1 MELRV
6 ATETTVLI
14 TVTGP
19 DKPGVTSVLLAAL
32 SRHGVSLLDVEQ
44 VVIRGRLTLGV
55 LVTAPGDPE
64 DLQDQ
69 LEDAMATVGM
79 DVDVEI
85 GANSVSGAPLSTHA
99 VVVLG
104 SPVTAR
110 AFSAIARTLASQDVN
125 IDSIRRIADYPVT
138 GLELMVTAPA
148 SATTGLDLSA
158 GAEATERAAAAADP
172 SVAVSD
178 GDTRGASVVTQAAA
192 SGPDPSVAVSDGK
205 PAPDPSVA
213 ETRLRTALAEIAAKE
228 NVDVA
233 VERAG
238 LARRAKR
245 LIVFDV
251 DSTLIQGEVIEMLAA
266 HAGVEEQ
273 VRRVTEAAMRGEIDF
288 AESLRQRVAT
298 LAGLDEAV
306 IDQVAERIELT
317 AGARTTIR
325 TLRRLGFRCGVVS
338 GGFRQVIE
346 PLAHELELDFVQA
359 NTLEVVEG
367 KLTGKVIGDIVDRP
381 GKAVALRRF
390 AAEAGVPMEQTVAV
404 GDGANDIDML
414 NAAGL
419 GVAFQAKPALREVAD
434 TALSHPFLD
443 TVLFILGVTRDE
455 VEAADARDGVLR
467 RVPLS

>member
-1 MELRV
+1 MRHSRRTELRLS
-6 ATETTVLI
+6 TSETTVLI

-19 DKPGVTSVLLAAL
+19 DKPGVTSVLLTAL
-32 SRHGVSLLDVEQ
+32 SRNGVSLLDVEQ

-55 LVTAPGDPE
+55 LVTCPSDPE
-64 DLQDQ
+64 GLQDQ

-79 DVDVEI
+79 QVDVEI
-85 GANSVSGAPLSTHA
+85 GANSVAGARVSTHA

-104 SPVTAR
+104 NPVTAR
-110 AFSAIARTLASQDVN
+110 AFSAIARKLAEQDVN
-125 IDSIRRIADYPVT
+125 IDSIRGIADYPVT
-138 GLELMVTAPA
+138 GLELMVTAPG
-148 SATTGLDLSA
+148 T
-158 GAEATERAAAAADP
+158 EA
-172 SVAVSD
+172 
-178 GDTRGASVVTQAAA
+178 
-192 SGPDPSVAVSDGK
+192 
-205 PAPDPSVA
+205 A
-213 ETRLRTALAEIAAKE
+213 ETRLRTALSVIAAKE
-228 NVDVA
+228 NIDVA

-266 HAGVEEQ
+266 HAGVEDE
-273 VRRVTEAAMRGEIDF
+273 VRRVTEAAMRGELDF

-306 IDQVAERIELT
+306 IEEVAEAIELT

-359 NTLEVVEG
+359 NTLEVVDG
-367 KLTGKVIGDIVDRP
+367 RLTGKVIGEIVDRP
-381 GKAVALRRF
+381 AKAVALRRF
-390 AAEAGVPMEQTVAV
+390 AAETGVPMDQTVAV

-419 GVAFQAKPALREVAD
+419 GIAFNAKPALREVAD
-434 TALSHPFLD
+434 AALSHPFLD
-443 TVLFILGVTRDE
+443 AVLFILGVTRDE
-455 VEAADARDGVLR
+455 VEAADARDGLVS
-467 RVPLS
+467 RVPLA